1 MASTSSGW
9 WTAAGPAAAAA
20 GSLQP
25 GATPSLAGLGS
36 AHVQDDDI
44 ESYLRVRNERLAS
57 VRRADASGPA
67 PARPPARPPAAHRR
81 VWVRGRDR
89 LGSALWSTTRT
100 RPLRSPAR
108 PWRCDPDPGRGPRP
122 CRTLTTGRPLC
133 CWRAA
138 GRRGLGQHPHPDHE
152 RGLPAA
158 GSHGLDGRHRPGS
171 QRFRCKP
178 PREGLPRAFARPAPD
193 DGS

>member
-67 PARPPARPPAAHRR
+67 PARPPASSSQTRVGSGPGPRQAGERAMVDDEDAATAIASESMEVRP
-81 VWVRGRDR
+81 G
-89 LGSALWSTTRT
+89 
-100 RPLRSPAR
+100 
-108 PWRCDPDPGRGPRP
+108 PWRAPRP